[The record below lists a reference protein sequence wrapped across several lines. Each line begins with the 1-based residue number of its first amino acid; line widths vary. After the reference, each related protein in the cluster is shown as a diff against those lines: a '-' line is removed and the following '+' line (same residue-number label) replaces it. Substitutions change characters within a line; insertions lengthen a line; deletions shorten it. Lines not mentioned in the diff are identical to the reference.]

1 VSARNEVLSIPRDHV
16 FVVSLIYMEQ
26 LDEAAHAIM
35 DSGGAKGSKYEL
47 NSHLVTIGLES
58 EKRLGKSQLTYQPAD
73 MFSID
78 GDFIFSI
85 EFTFR
90 NLSFNRT
97 LRSVK
102 CGEVLSGSHRDLPR
116 LVASPSCELRFTN
129 RTGEPVPTCL
139 CGRVGTYG
147 LLVTRPHYGKA
158 GVPVSGLSKP
168 VLCGCSI
175 NLVLSLLTWTL
186 LLKSYSQ
193 HSRKLITILKIL
205 TASGLIASSLIFMC
219 RENRAIPEGWNHAT
233 SSALQL
239 AMLTGPAA
247 QLGISVLVLLHHK
260 PFIYSGRV
268 WYVFAFLVSALGPAL
283 VVGLVSVGCR
293 LDDPETGDW
302 WVKLGGFHF
311 NGYVSVLSALLVF
324 LALILGFTWTVLAR
338 QRRTTGFE
346 ALKNSG
352 LKEDVGTL
360 KRVLVMSVVLVVYN
374 AASVVYFNTAGSQG
388 YMGVSEYAFS
398 LLCMC
403 VGLSSMF
410 CYVVWSESY
419 ILVWCGDKQ
428 TWREIK
434 LQQQQHRRESRSDSG
449 GSRSTSSS
457 GNVPTFTRGEVASNG
472 FASTRNGAASG
483 RKGSRNGGRIFRKEA
498 AEMNDQYSGM
508 REVNCVDCSLDGG
521 NYPLHSVGS
530 NPSVSMPTNSG
541 ARGPMEVRPLVKT
554 RCYIRDSRPV
564 SPAARTQPE
573 PLAELLGRVSK
584 HPRPLSL
591 VGEQGA
597 KQGTAAA
604 FSNEYRSSSR
614 RSTMTSN
621 MTLVTTS
628 DVSEYVQQENNDP
641 QTIHENHWNVSPSSH
656 FNTYAPMS
664 PDSLIPEE
672 AGPGVVLSKE
682 HSQQLEHYSR
692 FSNYINSDEMV
703 QNRLQSSLT
712 TMQTTPTSTSNP
724 AAALPSPHYPQEV
737 APSPLYPQEGF
748 LPSPSSTP
756 ETAISPPT
764 YATEASLLPPAC
776 PKRGLLKKIQ
786 SACEMTRDEQGP
798 PLQPLFSSHL
808 NLHADNG
815 IEITANARYML
826 EDWKSLVET
835 SRRFSL
841 FQDPQDRKEPP
852 SSEIQK

>member
-1 VSARNEVLSIPRDHV
+1 
-16 FVVSLIYMEQ
+16 
-26 LDEAAHAIM
+26 
-35 DSGGAKGSKYEL
+35 
-47 NSHLVTIGLES
+47 
-58 EKRLGKSQLTYQPAD
+58 
-73 MFSID
+73 
-78 GDFIFSI
+78 
-85 EFTFR
+85 
-90 NLSFNRT
+90 
-97 LRSVK
+97 
-102 CGEVLSGSHRDLPR
+102 
-116 LVASPSCELRFTN
+116 
-129 RTGEPVPTCL
+129 
-139 CGRVGTYG
+139 
-147 LLVTRPHYGKA
+147 
-158 GVPVSGLSKP
+158 
-168 VLCGCSI
+168 
-175 NLVLSLLTWTL
+175 
-186 LLKSYSQ
+186 
-193 HSRKLITILKIL
+193 
-205 TASGLIASSLIFMC
+205 
-219 RENRAIPEGWNHAT
+219 
-233 SSALQL
+233 
-239 AMLTGPAA
+239 
-247 QLGISVLVLLHHK
+247 
-260 PFIYSGRV
+260 
-268 WYVFAFLVSALGPAL
+268 
-283 VVGLVSVGCR
+283 
-293 LDDPETGDW
+293 
-302 WVKLGGFHF
+302 
-311 NGYVSVLSALLVF
+311 
-324 LALILGFTWTVLAR
+324 
-338 QRRTTGFE
+338 
-346 ALKNSG
+346 
-352 LKEDVGTL
+352 
-360 KRVLVMSVVLVVYN
+360 
-374 AASVVYFNTAGSQG
+374 
-388 YMGVSEYAFS
+388 
-398 LLCMC
+398 
-403 VGLSSMF
+403 
-410 CYVVWSESY
+410 
-419 ILVWCGDKQ
+419 
-428 TWREIK
+428 
-434 LQQQQHRRESRSDSG
+434 
-449 GSRSTSSS
+449 
-457 GNVPTFTRGEVASNG
+457 
-472 FASTRNGAASG
+472 
-483 RKGSRNGGRIFRKEA
+483 
-498 AEMNDQYSGM
+498 MNDQYSGM

-748 LPSPSSTP
+748 LPSPSSTT

-764 YATEASLLPPAC
+764 YATEASLLPPAY

-815 IEITANARYML
+815 IEITANTRYML